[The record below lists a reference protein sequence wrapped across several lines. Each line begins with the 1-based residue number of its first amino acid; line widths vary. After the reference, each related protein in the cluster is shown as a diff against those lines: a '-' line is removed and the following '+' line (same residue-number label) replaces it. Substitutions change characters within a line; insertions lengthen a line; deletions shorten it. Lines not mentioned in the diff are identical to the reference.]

1 MNVLR
6 RFRVRRERRWLFAQ
20 YRFECACCGRSSPW
34 QDRRIGKAAFGQA
47 CGFVFR
53 QSVIGDMLVDVERG
67 GGFEADGCIV
77 TGLRWGPPFDEL
89 AHTNV
94 PRGHWTYRT
103 STSSFT
109 LEPF

>member
-1 MNVLR
+1 
-6 RFRVRRERRWLFAQ
+6 
-20 YRFECACCGRSSPW
+20 
-34 QDRRIGKAAFGQA
+34 
-47 CGFVFR
+47 
-53 QSVIGDMLVDVERG
+53 MLVDVERG